1 VDLAALRTEYGDRGI
16 DLDNLEADPL
26 VQFRRWLRD
35 AERAEL
41 AEPNAMAVST
51 AGPDGAPSSRFVLL
65 RGVDERG
72 FAFYTNHASE
82 KAAEIAGNAQVALLF
97 GWLALQRQV
106 RVTGTAERFD
116 DPEADAYFASRPRG
130 SQIGAWASPQS
141 AVLPD
146 RAELERLVGEIER
159 RFDGV
164 AVPRPPY
171 WGGYRVRPATVEFWQ
186 GRRSRLHD
194 RMRYVAADGG
204 WRIERLAP

>member
-1 VDLAALRTEYGDRGI
+1 LDLAALRTEYGDRGI
-16 DLDNLEADPL
+16 DLDNLDADPL
-26 VQFRRWLRD
+26 AQFRRWLSD
-35 AERAEL
+35 AEQAEL

-51 AGPDGAPSSRFVLL
+51 VAPDGAPSSRFVLL
-65 RGVDERG
+65 RGLDERG

-82 KAAEIAGNAQVALLF
+82 KAAEIAGNARVALLF

-116 DPEADAYFASRPRG
+116 DDEADAYFASRPRG

-141 AVLPD
+141 AVLAD

-164 AVPRPPY
+164 PVPRPPY
-171 WGGYRVRPATVEFWQ
+171 WGGYRVRPIAIEFWQ

-194 RMRYVAADGG
+194 RMRYAAADGA